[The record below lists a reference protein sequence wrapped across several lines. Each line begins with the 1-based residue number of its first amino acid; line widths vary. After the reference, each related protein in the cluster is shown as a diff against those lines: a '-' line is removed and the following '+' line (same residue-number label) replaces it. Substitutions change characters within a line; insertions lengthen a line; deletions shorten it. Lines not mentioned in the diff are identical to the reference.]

1 MAAYTLAQAIAATG
15 RSRSALIRA
24 IRSGKLSASR
34 DASGA
39 YLVDLSEL
47 QRIYPDVASG
57 EPADTPID
65 TPRHADLAALLAA
78 EQAKS
83 AVLLDTVADL
93 RRRLDV
99 ATEQLGEAL
108 QQVRLLTDQGAA
120 VVPTPPPMVRRSW
133 WPWRHR

>member
-1 MAAYTLAQAIAATG
+1 MPAYTLAQAIAATG

-39 YLVDLSEL
+39 YLVDPSEL
-47 QRIYPDVASG
+47 QRVYPGTGNGTPPGS
-57 EPADTPID
+57 PID

-78 EQAKS
+78 EQAKNG
-83 AVLLDTVADL
+83 VLIDTVTDL

-108 QQVRLLTDQGAA
+108 QQVRVLTDQRTAPP
-120 VVPTPPPMVRRSW
+120 VPTPVPPRRSW
-133 WPWRHR
+133 WSWLRR